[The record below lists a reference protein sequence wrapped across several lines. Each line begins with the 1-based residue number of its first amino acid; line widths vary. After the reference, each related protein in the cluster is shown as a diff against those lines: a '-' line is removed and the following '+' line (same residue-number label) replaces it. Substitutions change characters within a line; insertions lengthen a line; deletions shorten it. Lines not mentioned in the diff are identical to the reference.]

1 MALTGK
7 RAEAESLYV
16 RKSLTVPAIAEAL
29 GVDAGTVYRWKAE
42 AEKKGAATDWDA
54 RRRVYLLS
62 PKELI
67 AIYSGAVKDWI
78 IQIKENPGM
87 LSEGK
92 TAYALNMHVSTMRKL
107 DARSQYLGAVTDLI
121 EVMNTWLAENQ
132 PELKARLDP
141 YWDSIFHALED
152 YSTGKGLF

>member
-1 MALTGK
+1 MALTEK

-42 AEKKGAATDWDA
+42 AVEKGADWDA

-67 AIYSGAVKDWI
+67 AIYSSAVKDWI
-78 IQIKENPGM
+78 IQIKETPGM

-92 TAYALNMHVSTMRKL
+92 IAYAMNMHVSTMQKL

-121 EVMNTWLAENQ
+121 KVTNNWLAENQ
-132 PELKARLDP
+132 PELKAKLEP
-141 YWDSIFHALED
+141 YWDSIFHALEK
-152 YSTGKGLF
+152 YSTSKELF